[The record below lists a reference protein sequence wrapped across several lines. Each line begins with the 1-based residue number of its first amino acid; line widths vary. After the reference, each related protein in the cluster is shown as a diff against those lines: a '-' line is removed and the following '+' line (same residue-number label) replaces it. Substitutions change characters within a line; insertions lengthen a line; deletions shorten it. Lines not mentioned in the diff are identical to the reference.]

1 MAEESVDKSIPNI
14 QEDSNEDNDFQDAL
28 EGDESDYT
36 SDNSESSV
44 SHGDDE
50 GTEEE
55 RRSKALEIKE
65 QGNQMFRKGDY
76 AKACKLYTNAIK
88 CCPKSQSTE
97 RSILYNNRATAKLK
111 LDKKESAIKDCT
123 KAILLNP
130 AYVKPLLRRAKLYE
144 ELDQL
149 SQALEDYKELEKL
162 DPNNT
167 DVKTALRVLPKRI
180 EEQTEKLKEE
190 MIGKMKDL
198 GNLFLKPF
206 GLSTDNFKINQDPS
220 TGSYSVNLNK

>member
-1 MAEESVDKSIPNI
+1 
-14 QEDSNEDNDFQDAL
+14 
-28 EGDESDYT
+28 
-36 SDNSESSV
+36 
-44 SHGDDE
+44 
-50 GTEEE
+50 
-55 RRSKALEIKE
+55 
-65 QGNQMFRKGDY
+65 
-76 AKACKLYTNAIK
+76 
-88 CCPKSQSTE
+88 
-97 RSILYNNRATAKLK
+97 
-111 LDKKESAIKDCT
+111 
-123 KAILLNP
+123 LLNP